1 MGAGLFFG
9 GGTILSLGRAP
20 LEACGCA
27 APKQTCCA
35 GGSRDSL
42 LGPLDPPPWL
52 ALPWVEEAP
61 RLIVAPRLL
70 GRAPRHL
77 PLRLAAPDPLPFSWL
92 CVPWLHPRYSGRRT
106 SWAASACL
114 VAPPCAPAWLPGAL
128 SGGRRSLPQPSV
140 IIYLWPKTDL
150 ISLMSSSGSHE
161 SSTWAGSH
169 CLLSNPMS
177 SSTCPAPVSIQ
188 GINAR
193 MTGKI
198 SLATGGNLVRDTIVI
213 SSTP

>member
-1 MGAGLFFG
+1 MGEGLFFG
-9 GGTILSLGRAP
+9 GGTILNLDRAP
-20 LEACGCA
+20 LETWGCA
-27 APKQTCCA
+27 APKRTCGA

-42 LGPLDPPPWL
+42 PGPLDPLPWL
-52 ALPWVEEAP
+52 VFLSVEEAP
-61 RLIVAPRLL
+61 WLTVAPRLL
-70 GRAPRHL
+70 GRAPRH
-77 PLRLAAPDPLPFSWL
+77 PSLRPAAPGPLPFTWL

-106 SWAASACL
+106 SWAASACSA
-114 VAPPCAPAWLPGAL
+114 APPCAPAWLLRVL
-128 SGGRRSLPQPSV
+128 SGGRRSLPHLSV
-140 IIYLWPKTDL
+140 IIYLWPNTDL

-188 GINAR
+188 GMNAR

-198 SLATGGNLVRDTIVI
+198 SLAIGGNLVRATIVI